1 MGTRDKLLSMT
12 DGLRP
17 KVPTPQSMGEAPP
30 PTGNASS
37 EARFPELTPGR
48 PPARTGPGQ
57 MLQFRGEMMQSE
69 SRNQRLEER
78 LKLFEGSEPS
88 RSFDPAVIEPSKW
101 ANRHPDAFKSA
112 AFLRFKDEIKASG
125 GNVQA
130 ILIRPIAGRE
140 GHYEIVFGSR
150 RHRACSELGL
160 QVKAS
165 VVSEDFSDLDL
176 FATMDRENR
185 ERADL
190 SPYEQGAAY
199 RRALDEGL
207 YPSAR
212 RLAEALGVSH
222 TWVNNTLEVAD
233 LPPAVVRSFP
243 SPLTIQHRHA
253 RHLRGALETD
263 RKGVLRRAEKLAQM
277 EKKPSPQGVVDTLS
291 GARGVE
297 ADSSAGAIERPLTVA
312 GRSAGRVTRTKTG
325 ALTLKLES
333 WTRTADGIDPDA
345 LKVAVD
351 ALVAL
356 AGSPVAT

>member
-1 MGTRDKLLSMT
+1 MWTNRSW
-12 DGLRP
+12 
-17 KVPTPQSMGEAPP
+17 
-30 PTGNASS
+30 
-37 EARFPELTPGR
+37 
-48 PPARTGPGQ
+48 
-57 MLQFRGEMMQSE
+57 
-69 SRNQRLEER
+69 
-78 LKLFEGSEPS
+78 S
-88 RSFDPAVIEPSKW
+88 RSCNF
-101 ANRHPDAFKSA
+101 
-112 AFLRFKDEIKASG
+112 
-125 GNVQA
+125 
-130 ILIRPIAGRE
+130 
-140 GHYEIVFGSR
+140 SR
-150 RHRACSELGL
+150 
-160 QVKAS
+160 
-165 VVSEDFSDLDL
+165 DFSDLEL

-263 RKGVLRRAEKLAQM
+263 RKGVLRRAEKLAQL

-356 AGSPVAT
+356 AGSSVAT